1 MKKLELYS
9 EENIEQMYLLYSK
22 LKNYLKVHVGGCV
35 ERPVWNPQTIDKK
48 TGKAI
53 EPAPYRPLTF
63 EGFLRYYDAIH
74 SMYKEQPARCGFAKK
89 TISELYEHTWGIG
102 DTIKGGNND

>member
-22 LKNYLKVHVGGCV
+22 LKNYLKVHGDFCT
-35 ERPVWNPQTIDKK
+35 EKPVWNPQTIDEE

-63 EGFLRYYDAIH
+63 EEFLHYYDAIY

-89 TISELYEHTWGIG
+89 TISELYEHTWVIG
-102 DTIKGGNND
+102 NTTKECNND